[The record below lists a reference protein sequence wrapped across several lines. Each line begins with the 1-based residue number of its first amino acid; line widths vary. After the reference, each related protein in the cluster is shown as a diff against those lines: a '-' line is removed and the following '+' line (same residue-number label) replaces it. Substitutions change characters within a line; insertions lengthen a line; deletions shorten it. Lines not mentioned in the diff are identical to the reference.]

1 MKLHQIGKFHH
12 PLLAYFAA
20 SEVFYVIGAI
30 PKVNPLC
37 FLRRKWD
44 GLAKIGI
51 LSVEGALPVQ
61 YDPILSL
68 FSQFKE
74 PKVEVC
80 VLWHER
86 LSRLLSTAATRR
98 VSLCLMLLFI
108 NHNIFKLPCYAR
120 ISLIHSG
127 EKRRR
132 ACIHTQHTP
141 LESHQ
146 AWNIKW
152 KNSRAA
158 SDLIV
163 SVACANAALGCAHR
177 RRRRRRFFILSQLS
191 PLFSFSSSA

>member
-1 MKLHQIGKFHH
+1 M
-12 PLLAYFAA
+12 
-20 SEVFYVIGAI
+20 
-30 PKVNPLC
+30 NPLC
-37 FLRRKWD
+37 FLRQKWD

-86 LSRLLSTAATRR
+86 LSRLLSTAAALV

-120 ISLIHSG
+120 ISDPLGRKEAPRLHSYTAHSTRITSSVKYQM
-127 EKRRR
+127 EKFKLW
-132 ACIHTQHTP
+132 AT
-141 LESHQ
+141 S
-146 AWNIKW
+146 
-152 KNSRAA
+152 A
-158 SDLIV
+158 SV
-163 SVACANAALGCAHR
+163 SCANAILGRAHR
-177 RRRRRRFFILSQLS
+177 RRRRRRRFFCYLNCHRYFRS
-191 PLFSFSSSA
+191 PAAPNC